1 MKHRF
6 LRFPGGKMK
15 AVTFSYDDGIKED
28 IQLAA
33 LFDKYNLKA
42 TFNLSSHRIGGAHL
56 TPEEIQTH
64 LIDRGHEIAVH
75 GASHL
80 APGKLRPIEGIREV
94 LECRT
99 ELENMFG
106 IIVRGMAYPNSGI
119 TVFEN
124 GMTYETVKNYLQQ
137 LDIAYAR
144 TLAGDNNRFELPN
157 DWHAWMPNA
166 HHDND
171 KIFEYIEEFVGIV
184 NDESVYYAARQPR
197 MFYIWGH
204 SYEFEHNGNWDRME
218 EICKRLAGREDSWYA
233 TNMEI
238 YDYVTAY
245 RSLVFSADGKR
256 VYNPTDK
263 EIWFEIIEDGMYCIK
278 TGETIC
284 VR

>member
-42 TFNLSSHRIGGAHL
+42 TFNLNSHRIAGAYL
-56 TPEEIQTH
+56 TAEEIQTR
-64 LIDRGHEIAVH
+64 LLDRGHEIAVH

-166 HHDND
+166 HHDNE

-204 SYEFEHNGNWDRME
+204 SYEFERNGNWDRME

>member
-15 AVTFSYDDGIKED
+15 AVTFSYDDAIKED

-42 TFNLSSHRIGGAHL
+42 TFNLNSHGIGGAHL
-56 TPEEIQTH
+56 TPEEIQTC
-64 LIDRGHEIAVH
+64 LLERGHEIAVH

-166 HHDND
+166 HHDNE
-171 KIFEYIEEFVGIV
+171 KIFEYMEEFVGIV

-204 SYEFEHNGNWDRME
+204 SYEFERNGNWDRME